1 MTYHSPVLLKECIEG
16 LNINPDGIYID
27 VTFGGGGHSKE
38 ILKKLK
44 SGKLFSFDRDSDVLE
59 NTLNDARF
67 KLIQTNY
74 RNIKRFLRL
83 EGVRKVDGILA
94 DLGVSSHQIDVPERG
109 FSFRFDSEIDM
120 RMDSG
125 SGKSAKDVLNNY
137 TESQLSDMFYKY
149 GELRNSRKVAHLII
163 EYRLEREIL
172 RTTDLI
178 KVLEG
183 IVPEKKRNQFLS
195 QVFQSI
201 RIEVNDEIE
210 SLKQMLVDGVD
221 LLNDGGRFVVMSYH
235 SLEDRLVKNIFKRG
249 SFSGDIEKDFFGN
262 IINNMK
268 EINRKVIIASSEEK
282 KENNRSRS
290 AKLRVAEKLE
300 C

>member
-44 SGKLFSFDRDSDVLE
+44 SGKLFSFDRDTDVLE
-59 NTLNDARF
+59 NTPNDERF
-67 KLIQTNY
+67 RLIQTNY

-94 DLGVSSHQIDVPERG
+94 DLGVSSHLFDVPERG
-109 FSFRFDSEIDM
+109 FSFRFDSGIDM

-125 SGKSAKDVLNNY
+125 SGKSAKDILNNY

-149 GELRNSRKVAHLII
+149 GELRNSRKVAYLII
-163 EYRLEREIL
+163 EYRLEREIF

-178 KVLEG
+178 EILEG

-235 SLEDRLVKNIFKRG
+235 SLEDRLVKNLFKRG

-268 EINRKVIIASSEEK
+268 EINRKVIIASSEEQ

-290 AKLRVAEKLE
+290 AKLRVAEKVE